1 MLKYFAY
8 PYMDTM
14 DSISSLPLPRT
25 HLHCLNDTS
34 TLVSYY
40 HWHRQLE
47 EGTWSVVDT
56 AMADRRGSSPCRHSN
71 QRPRSPQI
79 HRHQPPQ
86 CSIEKNFTLCSMV
99 LDFSSFKWHK
109 NSILAANQTSSSFNL
124 MITYSQFYQRS
135 VAISR
140 SGTYLLSL
148 FIDRF
153 FLPLIFFFHV
163 FVMPGKDGGKFCPLF
178 YEFIICSNTYHSTL
192 NKIVIW
198 IYKSIFSSAIP
209 NQRKIR
215 LKLINTKQ
223 YYKVT
228 KN

>member
-1 MLKYFAY
+1 
-8 PYMDTM
+8 
-14 DSISSLPLPRT
+14 
-25 HLHCLNDTS
+25 
-34 TLVSYY
+34 
-40 HWHRQLE
+40 
-47 EGTWSVVDT
+47 
-56 AMADRRGSSPCRHSN
+56 
-71 QRPRSPQI
+71 
-79 HRHQPPQ
+79 
-86 CSIEKNFTLCSMV
+86 MV

-215 LKLINTKQ
+215 LKLINTKNITRWLRIKHQ
-223 YYKVT
+223 CCLQHWSDAVEQTSVRTTILSADLRYCSWWVT
-228 KN
+228 KILVFPLNNSHIHLKQKTSAF